1 LIPRTLQIDA
11 WLKARTSSATSKLSA
26 RELFP
31 RVPPLDPDINR
42 VLVDVVVVVM
52 VVMVVPLDLTE
63 LLKDMDTADMVVM
76 VMVTQGMLLLHLLR
90 ATAHQPVVKTTV
102 GVVEVDMANTN
113 HLLQTIMVLLREEAV
128 LMVHTLA
135 AQERIALTIPTAAK
149 QIV

>member
-90 ATAHQPVVKTTV
+90 ATAHQPVVTTV

>member
-63 LLKDMDTADMVVM
+63 LLKDMDTVDMVVM

-102 GVVEVDMANTN
+102 GVVEADMANTN
-113 HLLQTIMVLLREEAV
+113 HLLQIMVLLREEAV

-135 AQERIALTIPTAAK
+135 TQERIALTIPTAAK